1 MTLAEYAK
9 CRDAHIF
16 VTDKQASAGTGTSR
30 SARKAFL
37 ARNSQFALAFSGH
50 ESRVEPIFSALEAD
64 MGVDA
69 ANVVDRVQDIVS
81 HREVPFAMGYE
92 TNDSAEGLMLKREGN
107 GYVPYKV
114 TVTGRQFFSVPY
126 DDVVGC
132 FGDHDGVII
141 GRYLLGKRN
150 ILEFPWRLACK
161 YLIAVMKDVAEK
173 THTVGR
179 LEDYGFD
186 ILVLTDSDGCYE
198 RYRFNDPA
206 VDTIAIE
213 FEPDSSRDIG
223 VSFRRIGQ
231 PPMTSGGVSS

>member
-9 CRDAHIF
+9 CVDAHIL
-16 VTDKQASAGTGTSR
+16 VTDKQSSAGTGTSR

-64 MGVDA
+64 LSVDA
-69 ANVVDRVQDIVS
+69 ANVVDRIQDIVS
-81 HREVPFAMGYE
+81 HRVVSFVIGQE
-92 TNDSAEGLMLKREGN
+92 TNDFAEGLMLKREGN
-107 GYVPYKV
+107 GYAPYKV
-114 TVTGRQFFSVPY
+114 TVMGRQFLLVPY
-126 DDVVGC
+126 DDVTAC
-132 FGDHDGVII
+132 FGDRDGVII
-141 GRYLLGKRN
+141 GKYLLGKRN
-150 ILEFPWRLACK
+150 ILEFPWKVACK

-179 LEDYGFD
+179 LEEYGFD
-186 ILVLTDSDGCYE
+186 ILVLTDSNGCYE

-206 VDTIAIE
+206 VDTIAIK

-223 VSFRRIGQ
+223 SSFQRLGQ
-231 PPMTSGGVSS
+231 SPTNSGGTSS